1 MKVVT
6 SGIDYIDATLGGGIV
21 KDSSLLVIYD
31 SISSGWALPF
41 KIINQQIRR
50 DALGILI
57 NYNLPLPKLLLRA
70 KSAGLDIE
78 KEGKRGNLFVIDAF
92 GSKYGSQSSE
102 EYVYTIGGFN
112 PETYIPK
119 LEQIYRDIFRKT
131 NREKVVDFV
140 FSLDGMAFELGESR
154 SIKLIKRLLSNPI
167 INGRHLFSISLISI
181 DRVSKEFLSWNI
193 EFSDYVI
200 EFSGK
205 KHEHG
210 IYEEMYIIKSPLSQ
224 FESRGYRYDPKQQ
237 GIMPLVAQ
245 KGRET
250 TL

>member
-1 MKVVT
+1 MQVVT
-6 SGIDYIDATLGGGIV
+6 SGIEYIDTAIGGGIV
-21 KDSSLLVIYD
+21 KGSSLLVIYD
-31 SISSGWALPF
+31 SFSSGWSLPF
-41 KIINQQIRR
+41 EILSHQVNQGV
-50 DALGILI
+50 LGILI
-57 NYNLPLPKLLLRA
+57 NYNLPFPRLVLRA

-78 KEGKRGNLFVIDAF
+78 KEGRKGNLFVIDVF
-92 GSKYGSQSSE
+92 GSKYGANSSE

-119 LEQIYRDIFRKT
+119 LEQIYRSIFAKT
-131 NREKVVDFV
+131 DKEKVVDFV

-167 INGRHLFSISLISI
+167 INGRHLFSLSLLSI

-200 EFSGK
+200 EFSGR
-205 KHEHG
+205 KHDHG
-210 IYEEMYIIKSPLSQ
+210 ISEEMYILKSPLTQ
-224 FESRGYRYDPKQQ
+224 FEPKAYRYDSKQQ
-237 GIMPLVAQ
+237 AIIPLVAP
-245 KGRET
+245 KSRGT